1 MHYCGICL
9 RCKLISEGF
18 FCHWPP
24 GHVSEVYKRKSIEV
38 IDDME
43 MVIKFGFFFPSL
55 GETRW
60 EFKRKQQKPKCQV
73 TGIFAS

>member
-43 MVIKFGFFFPSL
+43 IVIKFGVFFL
-55 GETRW
+55 LW
-60 EFKRKQQKPKCQV
+60 ERQGGNLKENNKNLNAK
-73 TGIFAS
+73 

>member
-24 GHVSEVYKRKSIEV
+24 GHVSEVCKRKSIEV

-43 MVIKFGFFFPSL
+43 IVIEFGFFFFL
-55 GETRW
+55 LW
-60 EFKRKQQKPKCQV
+60 ERQGGNLKENNKNLNAK
-73 TGIFAS
+73 